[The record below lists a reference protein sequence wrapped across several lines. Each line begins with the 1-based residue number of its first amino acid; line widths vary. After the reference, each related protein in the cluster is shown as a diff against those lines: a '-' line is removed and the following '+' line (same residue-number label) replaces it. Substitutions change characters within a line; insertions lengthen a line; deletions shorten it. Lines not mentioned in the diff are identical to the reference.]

1 MKNNSPQQPISLTAD
16 SHANLNLTNATRTA
30 FSQPATLAKS
40 TGLWAKLTPETVE
53 GSTFALLQ
61 TATMPGVKGAYRLLQ
76 GEDHTGVVLADV
88 IVDTAKGVA
97 AGYATSTLGTGVAT
111 AATKVGLG
119 GITKWNAHMAIA
131 ASILQSGKLFTRYLT
146 KDIDAEQLLDEV
158 NRTVI
163 TGTASFYYGSL
174 GQTVIPIP
182 VVGALI
188 GSTVGYFTGNILY
201 QSGLLSLG
209 VPLTVKHA
217 ENRRKHIED
226 LCLHAIPVMQRN
238 REELQALISQ
248 HFTEQTGQ
256 FNAAFSAMDSVLAER
271 DPDAYLKQLEILCN
285 VLGKGLPFRSFQEF
299 DEFMSDGSKTFEL

>member
-1 MKNNSPQQPISLTAD
+1 MKNNSIQQ
-16 SHANLNLTNATRTA
+16 HNLTETTQTA
-30 FSQPATLAKS
+30 LSQPATLVKS
-40 TGLWAKLTPETVE
+40 ARLWAKLTPEAVE

-61 TATMPGVKGAYRLLQ
+61 TATMPGVKGAYRLLR

-111 AATKVGLG
+111 AAAKVGLG
-119 GITKWNAHMAIA
+119 GITKWNVHMAIA
-131 ASILQSGKLFTRYLT
+131 ASILQSGKLFARYIT
-146 KDIDAEQLLDEV
+146 NDIESEQLLDEL

-209 VPLTVKHA
+209 VPLAAKQA
-217 ENRRKHIED
+217 EERRKHIEE
-226 LCLHAIPVMQRN
+226 LCLHAIPLMQRN

-248 HFTEQTGQ
+248 YFTEQTGL
-256 FNAAFSAMDSVLAER
+256 FNAAFSAMDSVLADR
-271 DPDAYLKQLEILCN
+271 DPNTYLKQLENLCN
-285 VLGKGLPFRSFQEF
+285 VLGKGLPFKSFQEF
-299 DEFMSDGSKTFEL
+299 DEFMSDDSSTFKL